1 MIVLCCCLLA
11 ASWSSCFVIAI
22 FSFSFSSP
30 PSSSSGPSNYY
41 SWDTNVVGWWS
52 WSLSKRITPSRVVRG
67 DTQAQTNHISVFNQS
82 VSTSHL
88 SSLLNDIL
96 SYVHCPVLG
105 WSSWLIAWSAA
116 PPSLGYHCSSSSS
129 SISSTI
135 ERILMPGTPQM
146 NCLRVPAVT
155 LLLPLDQKYPFE
167 RIPSP
172 SVCLL

>member
-1 MIVLCCCLLA
+1 MWWDDDHDL
-11 ASWSSCFVIAI
+11 
-22 FSFSFSSP
+22 SP
-30 PSSSSGPSNYY
+30 NAY
-41 SWDTNVVGWWS
+41 
-52 WSLSKRITPSRVVRG
+52 TPSRVVR

-82 VSTSHL
+82 ISTSHL

-146 NCLRVPAVT
+146 NGLRVPAVT

-167 RIPSP
+167 RISS
-172 SVCLL
+172 SVFLL